1 MGLGGAER
9 PGCVG
14 VRCGGADEIQRCV
27 LLRRGPETGGIVSGS
42 TSSTGSAL
50 PFCLSIDLVYGRAR
64 RSA

>member
-14 VRCGGADEIQRCV
+14 VRWGGAEEIQRWV
-27 LLRRGPETGGIVSGS
+27 LLRRGPDTGGIVSGS

-50 PFCLSIDLVYGRAR
+50 PFGFSIA
-64 RSA
+64 